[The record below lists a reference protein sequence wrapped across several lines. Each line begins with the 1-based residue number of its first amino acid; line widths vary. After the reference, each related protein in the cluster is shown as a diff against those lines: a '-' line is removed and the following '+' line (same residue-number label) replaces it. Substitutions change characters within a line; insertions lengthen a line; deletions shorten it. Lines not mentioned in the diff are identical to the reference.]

1 MNERRITVAKKYD
14 TEGSNAQAKTKM
26 QQSRFAGEKIVE
38 TFIYCKLYNCIQF
51 DCIMNATQATG
62 LLSK

>member
-26 QQSRFAGEKIVE
+26 QQSRFAGKKLLKLLFIANYIIV
-38 TFIYCKLYNCIQF
+38 YNLIV
-51 DCIMNATQATG
+51 
-62 LLSK
+62 S

>member
-26 QQSRFAGEKIVE
+26 QQSRFAGKKLLKLLFIANYIIV
-38 TFIYCKLYNCIQF
+38 YNLIVSWMQRK
-51 DCIMNATQATG
+51 QQVY
-62 LLSK
+62 